1 MNETNVY
8 KELYEANKRA
18 ELLQNTIISVAHR
31 LANATGKDIKET
43 NMDELLD
50 AVDAKFGVKAVEEVA
65 AE

>member
-43 NMDELLD
+43 DMDELLD
-50 AVDAKFGVKAVEEVA
+50 AVDAKFGVKAPEEVA

>member
-8 KELYEANKRA
+8 KELYDANKRA

-50 AVDAKFGVKAVEEVA
+50 AVDAQFGVKSAEEVA

>member
-18 ELLQNTIISVAHR
+18 ELMQNTIISVAHR

-50 AVDAKFGVKAVEEVA
+50 AVDAKFGVKATEEVA

>member
-50 AVDAKFGVKAVEEVA
+50 AVDAQFGVKSAEEVT

>member
-8 KELYEANKRA
+8 KELYEANKRT
-18 ELLQNTIISVAHR
+18 EMMQNTIISIAHR

-50 AVDAKFGVKAVEEVA
+50 TVDEKFGVKSAEEVV

>member
-43 NMDELLD
+43 NMDELLN
-50 AVDAKFGVKAVEEVA
+50 AVDEKFGVESPEVA